1 MRSLIRAATVATT
14 FVAAASLPAAAQQAT
29 PAPVKIAFVNTQAIF
44 QNAPG
49 RAEAEA
55 QFDREMTTLREQ
67 MKRMDDSLNAMVTA
81 YQQSATKL
89 DSATRARRETAIRT
103 RQEEYRQRAANL
115 EEQANQRRDALLQ
128 PIMERIRT
136 ALDQIRAEDGYAMIL
151 NNDPQGNLIVSADKN
166 LDVTERVVARL
177 RTLAANAPAAGAPA
191 AARPPSGAPV
201 QAPAGVTRRP

>member
-1 MRSLIRAATVATT
+1 MPSLIRAAAVATT
-14 FVAAASLPAAAQQAT
+14 LVAAARLPAAAQQT
-29 PAPVKIAFVNTQAIF
+29 SPASAKIAFVNTQAIF

-55 QFDREMTTLREQ
+55 QFDREMTPMREQ
-67 MKRMDDSLNAMVTA
+67 MKRMDDSLNAMVSE
-81 YQQSATKL
+81 YQQASARL
-89 DSATRARRETAIRT
+89 DSATRSRRETAIRT

-136 ALDQIRAEDGYAMIL
+136 ALDQIRAEDGYALIL

-166 LDVTERVVARL
+166 LDVTERVLARL
-177 RTLAANAPAAGAPA
+177 KTLAVNAPPTGAPA
-191 AARPPSGAPV
+191 AARPPTGAPA